1 MTETYIS
8 LRRLENDVIKEI
20 LACEKGAF
28 EGQMILGAV
37 NPIEVSISQFYG
49 IEVNDFAVTVGK
61 TALWIA
67 ESQMMHETEDIIHM
81 QLDFLPLKTNAY
93 IQEGDALKIDWETV
107 VPKNELSYIMGNP
120 PFVGG
125 MYMSCLLYTSDAADD

>member
-1 MTETYIS
+1 
-8 LRRLENDVIKEI
+8 
-20 LACEKGAF
+20 
-28 EGQMILGAV
+28 MILGAV

-125 MYMSCLLYTSDAADD
+125 MYMSKEQKQR